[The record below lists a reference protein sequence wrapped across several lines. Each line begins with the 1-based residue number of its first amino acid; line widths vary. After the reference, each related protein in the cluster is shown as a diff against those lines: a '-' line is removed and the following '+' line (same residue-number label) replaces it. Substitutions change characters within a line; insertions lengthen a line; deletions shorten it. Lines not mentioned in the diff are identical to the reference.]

1 MQAKKK
7 PPPLQMTRLLTNPV
21 LRIGLLILAVSA
33 VGFSFDP
40 LLLLLNT
47 IPVQALGLLV
57 AFLAG
62 YCGYKFLAL
71 GSDDVVNEAT
81 SIVNDR
87 QWSPALIPGIIA
99 FGTSLSEL
107 GFVIV
112 STVNNQNEILV
123 HSIIGS
129 DGFQLG
135 GIFFVCVAVAKTSQ
149 WDAKLLRIDMWL
161 LSLMTFFV
169 LSATRIGFTRLI
181 GTLIATTAL
190 LAAWQFLKD
199 APEGIFQTDELGDLH
214 HKTGS
219 PFNLITGFGL
229 LLLGTVWF
237 FDAIIYAGQVFSI
250 PSFILGIVGAIITSA
265 GEVFTTFPL
274 VKSGKKGLFFA
285 AIALAGSNAFDT
297 SFLGLSAAIRP
308 FHLEPTTYNSLP
320 AIVTMGLTVLLLGF
334 TYRSSIPRW
343 VGLVVVPI
351 YLVSFV
357 ALALI

>member
-1 MQAKKK
+1 
-7 PPPLQMTRLLTNPV
+7 MTRLLDNPA
-21 LRIGLLILAVSA
+21 LRSLLLFLAIAA

-40 LLLLLNT
+40 MLMALEAVPIT
-47 IPVQALGLLV
+47 ALGLLI

-62 YCGYKFLAL
+62 YCGYQFLNK
-71 GSDDVVNEAT
+71 GSDSVVEEAT
-81 SIVNDR
+81 AIVCKN

-112 STVNNQNEILV
+112 STVNNQNEILA
-123 HSIIGS
+123 HAIIGS

-135 GIFFVCVAVAKTSQ
+135 GIFFVCVAVAKVSQ
-149 WDAKLLRIDMWL
+149 WDARLLRIDMWL

-169 LSATRIGFTRLI
+169 LSAVRVGFSRVMGGLI
-181 GTLIATTAL
+181 V
-190 LAAWQFLKD
+190 LAAVLAIWHFLRD
-199 APEGIFQTDELGDLH
+199 APEGIFDSDECSLDA
-214 HKTGS
+214 KGS
-219 PFNLITGFGL
+219 VFELVTGFGL

-237 FDAIIYAGQVFSI
+237 FDAIVYSGGVFGV
-250 PSFILGIVGAIITSA
+250 PAFVLGILGAVITSA

-274 VKSGKKGLFFA
+274 VKSGQKGLFFA

-297 SFLGLSAAIRP
+297 SFLGISAMLRP
-308 FHLEPTTYNSLP
+308 FALEPAGHNLLP
-320 AIVTMGLTVLLLGF
+320 ALVTMVLTVLLLGF

-343 VGLVVVPI
+343 VGWVIVPV
-351 YLVSFV
+351 YLISFV

>member
-1 MQAKKK
+1 MS
-7 PPPLQMTRLLTNPV
+7 TLLMNPII
-21 LRIGLLILAVSA
+21 RFGLLLLALGA

-40 LLLLLNT
+40 LLLLLDAVS
-47 IPVQALGLLV
+47 IQSVGILL
-57 AFLAG
+57 AIAAG
-62 YCGYKFLAL
+62 FCGYKFLAF
-71 GSDDVVNEAT
+71 GADDVVTEST
-81 SIVNDR
+81 RIVTDN

-112 STVNNQNEILV
+112 STVNNENEILV

-135 GIFFVCVAVAKTSQ
+135 GIFFVCVAVAKISH
-149 WDAKLLRIDMWL
+149 WDAKLLRADMWL

-169 LSATRIGFTRLI
+169 LSAVRVGFTRQM
-181 GTLIATTAL
+181 GALIAATAL
-190 LAAWQFLKD
+190 LSAWQFLKD
-199 APEGIFQTDELGDLH
+199 APEGVFEADEPDPDKLEATLQG
-214 HKTGS
+214 KVSGS

-237 FDAIIYAGQVFSI
+237 FDAIIYSGGVFGI
-250 PSFILGIVGAIITSA
+250 PAFVLGLVGAVITSS

-274 VKSGKKGLFFA
+274 VKSGEKGLFFA

-297 SFLGLSAAIRP
+297 SFLGLSALFRP
-308 FHLEPTTYNSLP
+308 FSLAPAAHNALP
-320 AIVTMGLTVLLLGF
+320 ALVTMGLTLLLLGF

-343 VGLVVVPI
+343 VGLTVVPVYI
-351 YLVSFV
+351 ISFV
-357 ALALI
+357 ALALV

>member
-1 MQAKKK
+1 MSN
-7 PPPLQMTRLLTNPV
+7 LLVNPA
-21 LRIGLLILAVSA
+21 LRFGVLILAIAA

-40 LLLLLNT
+40 VLRLLNAVP
-47 IPVQALGLLV
+47 IQAIGVILALV
-57 AFLAG
+57 AGYVGYQLLAVG
-62 YCGYKFLAL
+62 A
-71 GSDDVVNEAT
+71 DDVVTEST
-81 SIVNDR
+81 RLVHDH

-135 GIFFVCVAVAKTSQ
+135 GIFFVCVAVAKVSQ

-169 LSATRIGFTRLI
+169 LSAVRVGFTRPM
-181 GTLIATTAL
+181 GVLIAATAL
-190 LAAWQFLKD
+190 LSAWQFLKD
-199 APEGIFQTDELGDLH
+199 APEDVFQADDLD
-214 HKTGS
+214 TTQVAGS
-219 PFNLITGFGL
+219 PFNLVTGFGF

-237 FDAIIYAGQVFSI
+237 FDAIVYSGGVFGV
-250 PSFILGIVGAIITSA
+250 PAFVLGIAGAVITSS

-274 VKSGKKGLFFA
+274 VKSGERGLFFA

-297 SFLGLSAAIRP
+297 SFLGLSAVFRP
-308 FHLEPTTYNSLP
+308 FALEPAIHNALP
-320 AIVTMGLTVLLLGF
+320 ALVTMGLTLLLLGL
-334 TYRSSIPRW
+334 TYRNSIPRW
-343 VGLVVVPI
+343 IGMVVVPI
-351 YLVSFV
+351 YMISFV
-357 ALALI
+357 ALAIL